1 KKLAVTLL
9 PNHPNMRAVVEEIA
23 MANAE
28 IGEQASQLA
37 AMMRADSDAARRLEA
52 TLRSQYEAQLA
63 QGLVDDT
70 ILTGS
75 VEDDGAPRVA
85 PLPRPVGTSLALS
98 LAGGLAFFG
107 QLGLIALKQPGA
119 IRTETAP
126 SPRRAP
132 RKRGRKPVAPATAEM
147 AMAPLASVEDKV
159 EAPAAPHDL
168 PQDNAAPPVMEKVE
182 PVTEDAALS
191 TEIIEPASQEAAPA
205 EVAPSETVMATP
217 QLALTGKAAEPLRA
231 PQGEAHNWFDKSVM
245 PPEVPIVAS

>member
-63 QGLVDDT
+63 QGLVDNT

-132 RKRGRKPVAPATAEM
+132 RKSRRKAEAAKEMAVAPVEGPVPASEIPETGPQQDDAVVATADPALAPESQEPATEVSAPVADEIGPEGPAD
-147 AMAPLASVEDKV
+147 LF
-159 EAPAAPHDL
+159 AAD
-168 PQDNAAPPVMEKVE
+168 
-182 PVTEDAALS
+182 
-191 TEIIEPASQEAAPA
+191 
-205 EVAPSETVMATP
+205 
-217 QLALTGKAAEPLRA
+217 
-231 PQGEAHNWFDKSVM
+231 
-245 PPEVPIVAS
+245 